1 MKDRESEDRAGGR
14 RGKDKRKE
22 EKSRED
28 SDPMVAVGGGLTEQN
43 YNQLRKSDNEN
54 IYLFFSVNEKE
65 PKEDKTFHKSS
76 H

>member
-1 MKDRESEDRAGGR
+1 MVE
-14 RGKDKRKE
+14 DKRKE

-65 PKEDKTFHKSS
+65 PKEDKAFHKSS